1 MISEKKQE
9 SLKRLRTGVNSSILV
24 PKTQR
29 IKVLEPVSSPPFT
42 RPCQTHIMFAC
53 PYHIRTTHS
62 HNQISLT
69 LSSFSPFCPHTR
81 PCPFRSTVCSC
92 PFFACLTSRDRD
104 RSHNSLSAFIQHTRE
119 IRLCLLAL
127 FALSLPSFGHVL
139 SVSCPVLFMCR
150 HSSSDEQQGPDRL
163 KSALLTYVSGSSRS
177 QIALLRIET
186 F

>member
-1 MISEKKQE
+1 MHAAS
-9 SLKRLRTGVNSSILV
+9 SMGVNSSILV

-163 KSALLTYVSGSSRS
+163 KSALLTHVSGSSRS
-177 QIALLRIET
+177 QIAMFRIET